1 MKKIIYSLTH
11 RGLYSELVNLA
22 LAKVYA
28 DKYNYRL
35 LVNSRNWNS
44 KIDNGLSDWFI
55 PYFEETHSIL
65 TYQEKIYNN
74 EKPWIGKIYYNPSAF
89 WGYWRERLYNK
100 IFKFFSP
107 TALLSKESFQRMHSG
122 DFLSQYSEGELLNAV
137 SNSFKKFY
145 NYNVLTQN
153 NISEK
158 KQYINIPDN
167 YISIHIR
174 RGDKIVTGEMEDIN
188 LNIYVDAIR
197 KYSYISNNIYIATD
211 DVTVISYISK
221 KLSDIDIKIY
231 YNKENKLKGF
241 DEKTYNLKSDSV
253 RRDEVLNMLFDMDMM
268 INSSFFIG
276 TFSSNVGCVVA
287 MYLGLDKCHSID
299 VSWKIV

>member
-100 IFKFFSP
+100 IFKFFNP

-145 NYNVLTQN
+145 KYNALTQN
-153 NISEK
+153 SISEK

-174 RGDKIVTGEMEDIN
+174 RGDKIVTGEMEDID
-188 LNIYVDAIR
+188 LNIYADTIR

>member
-1 MKKIIYSLTH
+1 MKIIIYSLTH

>member
-100 IFKFFSP
+100 IFKFFNP

-145 NYNVLTQN
+145 KYNALTQN
-153 NISEK
+153 SISEK

-174 RGDKIVTGEMEDIN
+174 RGDKIVTGEMEDIS

-299 VSWKIV
+299 MSWKIV

>member
-44 KIDNGLSDWFI
+44 QIDNGLSDWFI

-100 IFKFFSP
+100 IFKFVNP

-145 NYNVLTQN
+145 NYNALTQN

-167 YISIHIR
+167 YISVHIR

-197 KYSYISNNIYIATD
+197 KYRYISNNIYIATD

-221 KLSDIDIKIY
+221 KLSDTDIKIY

>member
-1 MKKIIYSLTH
+1 MKIIIYSLTH

-145 NYNVLTQN
+145 KYNALTQN
-153 NISEK
+153 SISEK

-167 YISIHIR
+167 YISVHIR
-174 RGDKIVTGEMEDIN
+174 RGDKIVTGEMEDID
-188 LNIYVDAIR
+188 LNIYADTIR

-221 KLSDIDIKIY
+221 KLSDIDTNIY

>member
-1 MKKIIYSLTH
+1 M
-11 RGLYSELVNLA
+11 
-22 LAKVYA
+22 
-28 DKYNYRL
+28 
-35 LVNSRNWNS
+35 VNSRNWNS

-100 IFKFFSP
+100 IYKIFNP

-145 NYNVLTQN
+145 NYNALTQN
-153 NISEK
+153 SISEK

-167 YISIHIR
+167 YISIHIIIFHCLFC
-174 RGDKIVTGEMEDIN
+174 KFISIM
-188 LNIYVDAIR
+188 LNI
-197 KYSYISNNIYIATD
+197 TF
-211 DVTVISYISK
+211 
-221 KLSDIDIKIY
+221 IK
-231 YNKENKLKGF
+231 
-241 DEKTYNLKSDSV
+241 
-253 RRDEVLNMLFDMDMM
+253 
-268 INSSFFIG
+268 
-276 TFSSNVGCVVA
+276 SNVHHQKVIQCICVI
-287 MYLGLDKCHSID
+287 YFC
-299 VSWKIV
+299 

>member
-100 IFKFFSP
+100 IFKFFNP

-122 DFLSQYSEGELLNAV
+122 DFLSQYSEVELLNAV

-145 NYNVLTQN
+145 KYNALTQN

-174 RGDKIVTGEMEDIN
+174 RGDKIVTGEMEDIS

-221 KLSDIDIKIY
+221 KLSDTDIKIY

>member
-145 NYNVLTQN
+145 NYNALTQN
-153 NISEK
+153 SISEK

-167 YISIHIR
+167 YISVHIR
-174 RGDKIVTGEMEDIN
+174 RGDKIVTGEMEDID
-188 LNIYVDAIR
+188 LNIYADTIR

-221 KLSDIDIKIY
+221 KLSDIDTNIY

>member
-100 IFKFFSP
+100 IFKFFNP

-167 YISIHIR
+167 YISVHIR

-197 KYSYISNNIYIATD
+197 KYRYISNNIYIATD

-221 KLSDIDIKIY
+221 KLSDTDIKIY

>member
-100 IFKFFSP
+100 IFKFFNP

-145 NYNVLTQN
+145 KYNALTQN
-153 NISEK
+153 SISEK

-174 RGDKIVTGEMEDIN
+174 RGDKIVTGEMEDIS

-197 KYSYISNNIYIATD
+197 KYSYINNNIYIATD

>member
-22 LAKVYA
+22 LAKVYS

-35 LVNSRNWNS
+35 MVNSRNWNS

-100 IFKFFSP
+100 IFKFFNP

-145 NYNVLTQN
+145 NYNALTQN
-153 NISEK
+153 SISEK

-167 YISIHIR
+167 YISVHIR

>member
-100 IFKFFSP
+100 IFKFFNP

-167 YISIHIR
+167 YISVHIR

>member
-11 RGLYSELVNLA
+11 RGLYTELVNLA

-65 TYQEKIYNN
+65 TYQDKIYNN

-100 IFKFFSP
+100 IFKFFNP

-145 NYNVLTQN
+145 NYNALTQN
-153 NISEK
+153 SISEK

-167 YISIHIR
+167 YISVHIR

-221 KLSDIDIKIY
+221 KLNDTDIKIY

-241 DEKTYNLKSDSV
+241 DEKKYNLKSDSV

>member
-100 IFKFFSP
+100 IFKFFNP

-167 YISIHIR
+167 YISVHIR

-231 YNKENKLKGF
+231 YNKENKLKGC

>member
-100 IFKFFSP
+100 IYKIFNT

-145 NYNVLTQN
+145 KYNALTQN
-153 NISEK
+153 SISEK

-167 YISIHIR
+167 YISVHIR

-197 KYSYISNNIYIATD
+197 KYRYISNNIYIATD

-221 KLSDIDIKIY
+221 KLSDTDIKIY

>member
-100 IFKFFSP
+100 IFKFVNP

-145 NYNVLTQN
+145 NYNALTQN

-167 YISIHIR
+167 YISVHIR

-188 LNIYVDAIR
+188 LNFYVDAIR
-197 KYSYISNNIYIATD
+197 KYRYISNNIYIATD

-221 KLSDIDIKIY
+221 KLSDTDIKIY

>member
-1 MKKIIYSLTH
+1 MKIIIYSLTH

-28 DKYNYRL
+28 DKYNYQL

-100 IFKFFSP
+100 IFKFFNP

-145 NYNVLTQN
+145 NYNALTQN

-174 RGDKIVTGEMEDIN
+174 RGDKIVTGEMEDIS

>member
-1 MKKIIYSLTH
+1 MKIIIYSLTH

-100 IFKFFSP
+100 IYKIFNP

-145 NYNVLTQN
+145 NYNALTQN

-167 YISIHIR
+167 YISVHIR

>member
-1 MKKIIYSLTH
+1 MKIIIYSLTH

-100 IFKFFSP
+100 IFKFFNP

-145 NYNVLTQN
+145 KYNALTQN
-153 NISEK
+153 SISEK

-167 YISIHIR
+167 YISVHIR

-197 KYSYISNNIYIATD
+197 KYRYISNNIYIATD

>member
-100 IFKFFSP
+100 IFKFVNP

-145 NYNVLTQN
+145 KYNALTQN
-153 NISEK
+153 SISEK

-167 YISIHIR
+167 YISVHIR

-197 KYSYISNNIYIATD
+197 KYRYISNNIYIATD

-221 KLSDIDIKIY
+221 KLSDTDIKIY
-231 YNKENKLKGF
+231 YNKDNKLKGF

>member
-145 NYNVLTQN
+145 KYNALTQN
-153 NISEK
+153 SISEK

-167 YISIHIR
+167 YISVHIR
-174 RGDKIVTGEMEDIN
+174 RGDKIVTGEMEDID
-188 LNIYVDAIR
+188 LNIYADTIR

-221 KLSDIDIKIY
+221 KLSDIDTNIY

>member
-22 LAKVYA
+22 LAKVYS

-35 LVNSRNWNS
+35 MVNSRNWNS

-100 IFKFFSP
+100 IFKFFNP

-122 DFLSQYSEGELLNAV
+122 DFLSQYSEAELLNAV

-145 NYNVLTQN
+145 KYNALTQN
-153 NISEK
+153 SISEK

-174 RGDKIVTGEMEDIN
+174 RGDKIVTGEMEDIS

>member
-22 LAKVYA
+22 LAKVYS

-35 LVNSRNWNS
+35 MVNSRNWNS

-100 IFKFFSP
+100 IFKFFNP

-145 NYNVLTQN
+145 KYNALTQN
-153 NISEK
+153 SISEK

>member
-100 IFKFFSP
+100 IFKFFNP

-145 NYNVLTQN
+145 KYNALTQN
-153 NISEK
+153 SISEK

-174 RGDKIVTGEMEDIN
+174 RGDKIVTGEMEDIS

-197 KYSYISNNIYIATD
+197 KYSYINNNIYIATD

-287 MYLGLDKCHSID
+287 MYLGLDKCQSID

>member
-145 NYNVLTQN
+145 NYNALTQN
-153 NISEK
+153 SISEK

-167 YISIHIR
+167 YISVHIR
-174 RGDKIVTGEMEDIN
+174 RGDKIVTGEMEDID
-188 LNIYVDAIR
+188 LNIYADTIR
-197 KYSYISNNIYIATD
+197 IYSYISNNIYIATD

-221 KLSDIDIKIY
+221 KLSDIDTNIY

>member
-1 MKKIIYSLTH
+1 MKIIIYSLTH

-100 IFKFFSP
+100 IFKFFNP

-122 DFLSQYSEGELLNAV
+122 DFLSQYSEDELLNAV

>member
-100 IFKFFSP
+100 IYNIFNP

-145 NYNVLTQN
+145 NYNALTQN
-153 NISEK
+153 SISEK

-167 YISIHIR
+167 YISVHIR
-174 RGDKIVTGEMEDIN
+174 RGDKIVTGEMEDLD
-188 LNIYVDAIR
+188 LNIYADAIR
-197 KYSYISNNIYIATD
+197 KNSYISNNIYIATD

-221 KLSDIDIKIY
+221 KLDDTDIKIY

-241 DEKTYNLKSDSV
+241 DEKTYNLKSDFV

>member
-1 MKKIIYSLTH
+1 MKIIIYSLTH

-100 IFKFFSP
+100 IFKFFNP

-231 YNKENKLKGF
+231 YNKDNKLKGF

>member
-100 IFKFFSP
+100 IFKFFNP

-145 NYNVLTQN
+145 NYNALTQN

-197 KYSYISNNIYIATD
+197 KYRYISNNIYIATD

>member
-1 MKKIIYSLTH
+1 MKIIIYSLTH

-100 IFKFFSP
+100 IFKFFNP

-145 NYNVLTQN
+145 KYNALTQN
-153 NISEK
+153 SISEK

-167 YISIHIR
+167 YISVHIR

-221 KLSDIDIKIY
+221 KLSDIDINIY

>member
-100 IFKFFSP
+100 IFKFFNP

-145 NYNVLTQN
+145 NYNALTQN
-153 NISEK
+153 SISEK

-167 YISIHIR
+167 YISVHIR

-221 KLSDIDIKIY
+221 KLSDTDIKIY
-231 YNKENKLKGF
+231 YNKDNKLKGF

>member
-100 IFKFFSP
+100 IYKIFNP

-221 KLSDIDIKIY
+221 KLNDIDINIY
-231 YNKENKLKGF
+231 YNKDNKLKGF

-253 RRDEVLNMLFDMDMM
+253 RRDEVMNMLFDMDMM

>member
-22 LAKVYA
+22 LAKVYS

-100 IFKFFSP
+100 IFKFFNP

-145 NYNVLTQN
+145 KYNALTQN

-174 RGDKIVTGEMEDIN
+174 RGDKIVTGEMEDIS

-221 KLSDIDIKIY
+221 KLSDIDINIY
-231 YNKENKLKGF
+231 YNKDTTIK
-241 DEKTYNLKSDSV
+241 
-253 RRDEVLNMLFDMDMM
+253 
-268 INSSFFIG
+268 
-276 TFSSNVGCVVA
+276 
-287 MYLGLDKCHSID
+287 
-299 VSWKIV
+299 

>member
-1 MKKIIYSLTH
+1 MKIIIYSLTH

-100 IFKFFSP
+100 IFKFFNP

-145 NYNVLTQN
+145 NYNTLTQN
-153 NISEK
+153 SISEK

-167 YISIHIR
+167 YISVHIR
-174 RGDKIVTGEMEDIN
+174 RGDKIVTGEMEDID
-188 LNIYVDAIR
+188 LNIYADAIR

>member
-100 IFKFFSP
+100 IFKFFNP

-145 NYNVLTQN
+145 NYNALTQN
-153 NISEK
+153 SISEK

-221 KLSDIDIKIY
+221 KLSDIDTNIY

>member
-100 IFKFFSP
+100 IFKFFNP

-145 NYNVLTQN
+145 KYNALTQN
-153 NISEK
+153 SISEK

-167 YISIHIR
+167 YISVHIR
-174 RGDKIVTGEMEDIN
+174 RGDKIVTGEMEDID
-188 LNIYVDAIR
+188 LNIYADTIR

-221 KLSDIDIKIY
+221 KLSDIDTNIY

-287 MYLGLDKCHSID
+287 MYLGLDKCHSINM
-299 VSWKIV
+299 SWKIV

>member
-1 MKKIIYSLTH
+1 MKIIIYSLTH

-100 IFKFFSP
+100 IFKFFNP
-107 TALLSKESFQRMHSG
+107 TALLSKESFRRMHSG

>member
-28 DKYNYRL
+28 DKYNYQL

-100 IFKFFSP
+100 IFKFFNP

>member
-100 IFKFFSP
+100 IFKFFNP

-145 NYNVLTQN
+145 KYNALTQN

-197 KYSYISNNIYIATD
+197 KYRYISNNIYIATD

-221 KLSDIDIKIY
+221 KLSDIDTNIY